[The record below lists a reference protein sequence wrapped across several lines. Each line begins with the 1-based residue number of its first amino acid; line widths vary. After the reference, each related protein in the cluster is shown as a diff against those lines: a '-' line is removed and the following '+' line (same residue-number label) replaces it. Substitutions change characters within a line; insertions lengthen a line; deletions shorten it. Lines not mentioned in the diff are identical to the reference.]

1 MDTFLYFVLYFSI
14 YAFFGW
20 VWEFVFIW
28 LTSRQIH
35 WHGFLRVPLLPI
47 YGFSAIAILLFV
59 QPYIDNP
66 FLVFLA
72 GAFVVS
78 LIEFFTGLV
87 LDKFFHLRLWDY
99 RDMPLNIMGYTDLYT
114 SLGFGMM
121 SLFLVYVVQ
130 PWVAS
135 GVTSISHTAL
145 LWIGWTIV
153 AVIVLDFANSMTTIV
168 KTRIES
174 ARAKGTLQDIQKRL
188 DRVADDMRKQGGVVR
203 KAFANLQKY
212 NLRWIRSGFPG
223 AELTSRKKR

>member
-28 LTSRQIH
+28 LTSRQLH

-135 GVTSISHTAL
+135 GVTSIC
-145 LWIGWTIV
+145 
-153 AVIVLDFANSMTTIV
+153 
-168 KTRIES
+168 
-174 ARAKGTLQDIQKRL
+174 
-188 DRVADDMRKQGGVVR
+188 
-203 KAFANLQKY
+203 
-212 NLRWIRSGFPG
+212 
-223 AELTSRKKR
+223 